1 MKSFFS
7 MNSPLYNLL
16 SKLTD
21 ILILSLLW
29 LVCSL
34 PIVTIG
40 AATTAVYYVNMK
52 LVKDEEDYIV
62 KSFLKAF
69 YENLKQGTIV
79 WLLFLAFGVVLGTN
93 YYQLFYKA
101 EEVKLFFQGVTI
113 LATVLYVFSFIYAF
127 PLLARYNN
135 SVGRILLNSIAISIR
150 YFFRTLIIIILI
162 AALLFLGF
170 YSTTTLFF
178 VIVLGIGIVTFIVSA
193 YVLKIFEQLE
203 QLKGEWEDEHSN
215 EASLKVQDFNE

>member
-1 MKSFFS
+1 
-7 MNSPLYNLL
+7 MNSPLYRLL

-34 PIVTIG
+34 PVITIG

-52 LVKDEEDYIV
+52 LVKDEEEYIV

-69 YENLKQGTIV
+69 RNNLKQGTIL
-79 WLLFLAFGVVLGTN
+79 WMLFLAFGVVLATN

-101 EEVKLFFQGVTI
+101 EEAKIFFQGVTI

-178 VIVLGIGIVTFIVSA
+178 VIVLGIGVVTFVVSA

-203 QLKGEWEDEHSN
+203 QLKGEWEEELD
-215 EASLKVQDFNE
+215 ASEKYGKV